1 MTNSNSN
8 YALNISKIE
17 DEIELLL
24 TFPHNSPSNSR

>member
-24 TFPHNSPSNSR
+24 TFPRNSPSNSR